1 MSCTDIAQYDF
12 HLTKGDDETLK
23 LRYKDGDGNPVDIT
37 NYLIQFVC
45 SEEPSLNQYAAKVDI
60 PNGRFDFIWSD
71 TITDTLTKNRVS
83 YYVLF
88 YPTGL
93 GGDKVTKFEG
103 SIKLLEVS

>member
-12 HLTKGDDETLK
+12 YITKGDDEDLK

-45 SEEPSLNQYAAKVDI
+45 PEEPTLTAYAAKVDI
-60 PNGRFDFIWSD
+60 PNGRFDFNWSD
-71 TITDTLTKNRVS
+71 TITGALTKNRVS
-83 YYVLF
+83 YSVVF